1 MHEMMNGGMGGM
13 MWGMG
18 AIGVLAIAV
27 LILVGAA
34 LIKYIFFR

>member
-1 MHEMMNGGMGGM
+1 MMNGGMGGM

-18 AIGVLAIAV
+18 AIGVLAVAV

-34 LIKYIFFR
+34 MVKYIFFR